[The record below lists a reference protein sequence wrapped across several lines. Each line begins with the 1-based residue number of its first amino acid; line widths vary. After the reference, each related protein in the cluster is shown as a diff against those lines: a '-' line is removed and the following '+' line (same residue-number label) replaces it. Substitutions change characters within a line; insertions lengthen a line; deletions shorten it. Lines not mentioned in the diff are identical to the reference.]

1 MLTGSS
7 KRVAINSIA
16 MYVKMLLSLF
26 VTFYSTRIILNNL
39 GVTDF
44 GIYNLVAGTISLLGF
59 FNGTMGNTVQRF
71 LAFELGRG
79 DLNRV
84 KLTLN
89 MTLAMHILCG
99 ICLVLV
105 LEILGLFLFDSV
117 FIIKPSRIDAA
128 KIAYHFMVFITFI
141 STVTTP
147 FNACLCAHE
156 YIMVS
161 AFIEFLEALFKLGV
175 AFLIALCGRDPL
187 ITFCFFLCLIQI
199 ISFFLRVMFC
209 KYKFTEC
216 KSINIFKF
224 DKNMRNSL
232 FSFLGWNM
240 IESISWL
247 GKNQGV
253 AVLLN
258 TFYGTAI
265 NAAYG
270 VANQING
277 QIMFFSNSLLSAIR
291 PQIYKAGGTGNSER
305 MIKLS
310 ITASKFAF
318 FVLLVMFCP
327 FIDVMDK
334 ILVFWLKN
342 VPDYTEG
349 ISTLLLIITLISYMV
364 IGINICIQADGKVK
378 YYQIVSSLIIFI
390 SLPIGYVISSIYHN
404 VYTFLYVMIIVE
416 LILTFSKY
424 YVASKTLRVSMKLF
438 IYKLFFPCTSLA
450 IISIFISYYGYRLLI
465 NNSLLIN
472 NICYIFIDVLI
483 ICLLIFKFG
492 LTTSEKQLILS
503 LLSTVKDKILR
514 KNEKMH

>member
-1 MLTGSS
+1 
-7 KRVAINSIA
+7 
-16 MYVKMLLSLF
+16 
-26 VTFYSTRIILNNL
+26 
-39 GVTDF
+39 
-44 GIYNLVAGTISLLGF
+44 
-59 FNGTMGNTVQRF
+59 
-71 LAFELGRG
+71 
-79 DLNRV
+79 
-84 KLTLN
+84 
-89 MTLAMHILCG
+89 
-99 ICLVLV
+99 
-105 LEILGLFLFDSV
+105 
-117 FIIKPSRIDAA
+117 
-128 KIAYHFMVFITFI
+128 
-141 STVTTP
+141 
-147 FNACLCAHE
+147 
-156 YIMVS
+156 
-161 AFIEFLEALFKLGV
+161 
-175 AFLIALCGRDPL
+175 
-187 ITFCFFLCLIQI
+187 
-199 ISFFLRVMFC
+199 
-209 KYKFTEC
+209 
-216 KSINIFKF
+216 
-224 DKNMRNSL
+224 
-232 FSFLGWNM
+232 M

-318 FVLLVMFCP
+318 FVLLIMFCP
-327 FIDVMDK
+327 FIHVMDK

-364 IGINICIQADGKVK
+364 TGINICIQANGKVK
-378 YYQIVSSLIIFI
+378 YYQIISSFIIFI
-390 SLPIGYVISSIYHN
+390 SLPIGYVISSIYHD

-424 YVASKTLRVSMKLF
+424 YVASKTLHVSMKLF
-438 IYKLFFPCTSLA
+438 IYKLFLPCTSLF
-450 IISIFISYYGYRLLI
+450 IISILISYYGYQLFI
-465 NNSLLIN
+465 NNSLLID
-472 NICYIFIDVLI
+472 NICYVLIDVLI

-492 LTTSEKQLILS
+492 LAVSEKQLILS

-514 KNEKMH
+514 K